1 MKNLNYVVLD
11 FETANGSRTSPCSI
25 GMVKYING
33 EKHSEYY
40 QLINPEEYFYQSNIR
55 IHGIYPEDVWDQPTW
70 GQVYPSVMQFIGD
83 LPVAAHFA
91 TFDINV
97 FRATTEKYDIT
108 LPTNLYFC
116 SCILSKKILPL
127 PSHKLNIVADYFGLT
142 FEHHHALEDSIVA
155 ANIVRELANIQR
167 TDTISDLVDS
177 IGYQFGQINGT
188 NFITKKTNK
197 KRA

>member
-1 MKNLNYVVLD
+1 MRDLNYVVLD

-25 GMVKYING
+25 GMVKYLNG

-40 QLINPEEYFYQSNIR
+40 QLINPEEDFYASNIR
-55 IHGIYPEDVWDQPTW
+55 VHGIYPEDVWESPNW
-70 GQVYPSVMQFIGD
+70 LEVYPSIINFIGD

-97 FRATTEKYDIT
+97 FRATTEKYN
-108 LPTNLYFC
+108 LPLPANLYFC
-116 SCILSKKILPL
+116 SCVLSQKILPL
-127 PSHKLNIVADYFGLT
+127 RSHKLNLVADYFGIT

-155 ANIVRELANIQR
+155 ADIVCELANIQQVN
-167 TDTISDLVDS
+167 TIPELVDS

-188 NFITKKTNK
+188 NFVTKKKT
-197 KRA
+197 RSR